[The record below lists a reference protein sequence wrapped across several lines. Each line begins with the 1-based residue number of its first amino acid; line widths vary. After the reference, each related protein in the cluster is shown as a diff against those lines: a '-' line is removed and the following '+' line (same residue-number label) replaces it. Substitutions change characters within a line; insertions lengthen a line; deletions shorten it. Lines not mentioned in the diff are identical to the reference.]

1 MKRVA
6 SRRLLAA
13 VVLTACSSFL
23 PLSAVHAETPE
34 KPRIALVMK
43 SLANEFFLTMEDG
56 AKAYQKE
63 HADRFELVSNG
74 IKDET
79 DTSSQIRIVEQMIV
93 SGVDALV
100 IAPADSKALVP
111 VVKKALDAGIV
122 VVNID
127 NRFDPQVLQAKKIG
141 VPFVGPDNRKGARL
155 VGEYLAKRLKA
166 GDEVGII
173 EGVSTTTNAQQR
185 TAGFRDA
192 MDAAGMKIV
201 SLQSGNWEIEKG
213 NAVASAMLNEH
224 PDLKALL
231 AGNDSMAL
239 GAVSAVRAA
248 GRAGQVKVVGY
259 DNIQAIKPM
268 LKDGRVLATA
278 DQFAAACLAGA
289 TGRSPGRLV
298 AGAASWQPQFLRS
311 RLRVAYATSPC
322 AGLARLAQRLR
333 PSPWRSDGA
342 LREGRRAGPR
352 HGTRRCPDVSPR
364 KPWRRTPGA

>member
-173 EGVSTTTNAQQR
+173 EGSHDHQCP
-185 TAGFRDA
+185 
-192 MDAAGMKIV
+192 AAHRR
-201 SLQSGNWEIEKG
+201 LQGCDGRGGDE
-213 NAVASAMLNEH
+213 
-224 PDLKALL
+224 DRLL
-231 AGNDSMAL
+231 AVGQLGNREGQRGGL
-239 GAVSAVRAA
+239 G
-248 GRAGQVKVVGY
+248 
-259 DNIQAIKPM
+259 D
-268 LKDGRVLATA
+268 
-278 DQFAAACLAGA
+278 
-289 TGRSPGRLV
+289 
-298 AGAASWQPQFLRS
+298 
-311 RLRVAYATSPC
+311 
-322 AGLARLAQRLR
+322 AQRA
-333 PSPWRSDGA
+333 S
-342 LREGRRAGPR
+342 
-352 HGTRRCPDVSPR
+352 
-364 KPWRRTPGA
+364 